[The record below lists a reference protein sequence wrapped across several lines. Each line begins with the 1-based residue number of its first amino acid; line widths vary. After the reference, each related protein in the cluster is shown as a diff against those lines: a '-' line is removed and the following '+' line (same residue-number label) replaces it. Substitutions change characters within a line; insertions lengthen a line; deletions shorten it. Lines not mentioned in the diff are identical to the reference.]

1 MKPFWKW
8 GIGVFVTLLLVLF
21 GGLWYLGNHWRR
33 LLNEKIHEIVLSSS
47 DSLYQVTYDDLDFNL
62 VTGNAHLHNFKL
74 IPDTNVYKLLKAQKK
89 APDNLYEVSVAKL
102 EIKDF
107 HPKQIYTER
116 KLVIDRITVE
126 NPDIKVINETQS
138 YNDTVQ
144 IKDKQ
149 TLYQKISKV
158 LNELAIDHIAFENVN
173 VTYSNRNEA
182 IEKTTRLRNVNI
194 DIADLRVDSATQH
207 DSLRFYNAKSVD
219 FRMDDYRIA
228 TGDSLYYVDLKG
240 IHFTSATRSVV
251 LSGLQ
256 LVPRYSKSD
265 FYKKTKFAQ
274 ERYELAF
281 DTISVNRIDLFKL
294 LKQQKLYAGNV
305 TLGHSTVEIY
315 KNTGYPKKKTNEKVG
330 EFPHQQLRKLA
341 LPLKIDTLLLQDV
354 LITYIELNGKNGQTG
369 KVTFNDT
376 KGAFYHVTNDSV
388 ALVQHKYLT
397 ADLHTK
403 FMNNGKLDIHFSFDM
418 LDKLGA
424 FSYKGALTGMNA
436 QALNALTKPLTRVEI
451 SSGHFNKLHFNVK
464 ADEYRARGY
473 VQFYYK
479 NLAVQI
485 IVTNKDGDKTK
496 NSVVSTLANKFL
508 INDSNP
514 DANEKFHPGP
524 INYRRPPT
532 ASFFNFLWRS
542 LLEGV
547 KASVGIDKEREKKM
561 MNTAEGADKTVGK
574 LKGLFNEVFKK
585 KDRKTNKKEDAK
597 SK

>member
-8 GIGVFVTLLLVLF
+8 VIGVFVTLLLVF
-21 GGLWYLGNHWRR
+21 AAGLWYVGNHWRP

-74 IPDTNVYKLLKAQKK
+74 IPDTNVYKSLKAQQK
-89 APDNLYEVSVAKL
+89 APDNLYEISVAKL
-102 EIKDF
+102 EIRDF

-116 KLVIDRITVE
+116 KLLIDRITVE
-126 NPDIKVINETQS
+126 NPDIKIVNETQT
-138 YNDTVQ
+138 YNDTIQ
-144 IKDKQ
+144 IKDKR

-158 LNELAIDHIAFENVN
+158 LNEFAIEHIAFENVN
-173 VTYSNRNEA
+173 ITYSNRNEA
-182 IEKTTRLRNVNI
+182 IEKTTRLQNVNV

-219 FRMDDYRIA
+219 FRMNDYRIA

-256 LVPRYSKSD
+256 LVPRYNKTD

-281 DTISVNRIDLFKL
+281 DTISINRIDLFKL
-294 LKQQKLYAGNV
+294 LKQQKLYADNM

-315 KNTGYPKKKTNEKVG
+315 KNTGYPKKKASDKTGKY
-330 EFPHQQLRKLA
+330 PHQQLKKLA

-354 LITYIELNGKNGQTG
+354 LISYIELNGKNGQTG
-369 KVTFNDT
+369 KVSFHNTN
-376 KGAFYHVTNDSV
+376 GAFYNVTNDSV
-388 ALVQHKYLT
+388 ALARHKYLT
-397 ADLHTK
+397 ADIHSR
-403 FMNNGKLDIHFSFDM
+403 FMDNGKLDIHFSFDM
-418 LDKLGA
+418 LDKLGS
-424 FSYKGALTGMNA
+424 FSYNGALSGMNA
-436 QALNALTKPLTRVEI
+436 RALNPLTKPLAMIEI
-451 SSGHFNKLHFNVK
+451 SSGYFNKLHFNVK
-464 ADEYRARGY
+464 ADEYVARGY
-473 VQFYYK
+473 VQFYYR
-479 NLAVQI
+479 NLAVQVI
-485 IVTNKDGDKTK
+485 LTDKEGEKTK
-496 NSVVSTLANKFL
+496 NDVVSVLANKFL

-532 ASFFNFLWRS
+532 ASFFNFLWKS
-542 LLEGV
+542 LFEGV
-547 KASVGIDKEREKKM
+547 KASVGVNKEREKKI

-585 KDRKTNKKEDAK
+585 KDKSEKQKEK
-597 SK
+597 